1 MGIMLDK
8 AKWTL
13 ISLFVIGTLYLNYH
27 YYSEPVTYRVPG
39 VILMVILCL
48 FMAFSTKKGKV
59 AWQFCKD
66 AKLELH
72 KVVWPTKQETVQSA
86 IVVMIMVV
94 IMSLVLWVF
103 DSILFK
109 LIAWITGQGV

>member
-8 AKWTL
+8 SKWML
-13 ISLFVIGTLYLNYH
+13 ISLFLIGTLFLNY
-27 YYSEPVTYRVPG
+27 YFYAETAVFRVPAMIIMG
-39 VILMVILCL
+39 VMCL
-48 FMAFSTKKGKV
+48 ALGFSTKKGKV

-72 KVVWPTKQETVQSA
+72 KVDWPTTQETVQSA
-86 IVVMIMVV
+86 IVVVIMVI
-94 IMSLVLWVF
+94 IMSLLLWVF
-103 DSILFK
+103 DTILFK